1 MRLHQLEIT
10 AFGPYVATQRIDFAR
25 LSSSGLF
32 LLDGPTGAGKTTI
45 LDAIT
50 FALYGGLAGTG
61 AAEDRLRS
69 HFAPPDAV
77 PSVQLEFA
85 VAGVTYRVSRV
96 PEHQRPKKRGEGF
109 TTEAAQVHLERH
121 EGAGWASLTANKAE
135 AGELITDLIG
145 LNRAQF
151 TQVMLLPQGEF
162 ARFLQAA
169 DDERR
174 VLLSRLFGTEL
185 YDGITSWLDQ
195 RRAAAQRDRAQA
207 RAAID
212 TAVSA
217 AAEAAGLDGAAR
229 TELLGLPPA
238 DRATRL
244 KELSTELASHAAVTA
259 DGLELAAAR
268 AAELLAACDQARHQ
282 SAVMTRLTTAQD
294 RLAAHEAAR
303 GEHEDRAARL
313 AAAQRAEP
321 VRPLLA
327 ALADADQAAAAAA
340 AALDQL
346 SRGLDQ
352 VHAAPDQLG
361 AGSDR
366 PGAARDQLLAARDQ
380 LHAVPDQ
387 LHAARDQLHA
397 VPDQLSPAP
406 DDAAL
411 DRAAAQGGTALAE
424 AAPGVVA
431 VDGAAAAG
439 AARDRA
445 QAAEQDAAE
454 LQHLAAAEAEL
465 PSRLATR
472 DSLRR
477 AAADADQLVRSLEAA
492 RQELP
497 DRITALDEQ
506 LAGARL
512 VGAGLGGLR
521 EQQAAVRRQ
530 ADAAGRLTGL
540 EQRLAAREAALR
552 HAVDAHQALVDEH
565 QRLMEARLAG
575 MAAELASQLADGVPC
590 PVCGS
595 AAHPAP
601 APAGDGLV
609 SAADVAAAAGRR
621 DAAWAE
627 RSRLTDEREA
637 LAGEVAACAAVA
649 DGGTEAGLA
658 AEAAALAGQLAGA
671 EQAAADA
678 DRLAAELVGC
688 RAEQD
693 RVSAELRDAAATAAT
708 ARAQVATA
716 DSELAAVQR
725 DVAAAAHGHA
735 TVAARQKA
743 LRTAAAADRK
753 LAAALDTLAAA
764 RAEQARAQARAGQEA
779 AARGFG
785 QPDQARAALLSPAQQ
800 DELAAQVSAWTETLA
815 GLRAAVD
822 ADDLAG
828 LDPAQAGEVHAA
840 ARAAADA
847 LARAEQ
853 AEQEARDAHQG
864 WTGRAARLDQR
875 LAELDAAQAGADQLD
890 EETAPVISLA
900 GLAKGTDGQ
909 RRVALTT
916 YVLRHWFG
924 QVVAAAN
931 VRLSAMSSGRY
942 ELRRTDEAGSRRERA
957 GLTLAV
963 IDRHTGAERS
973 PRSLSG
979 GETFYTSLALALG
992 LADVVKAEAGG
1003 VDLDTLFID
1012 EGFGALDTDTLD
1024 QVMAVIDELRDRGR
1038 VVGIVSH
1045 VTDLKERV
1053 PERLEVRRLPDGSST
1068 VQVIA

>member
-1 MRLHQLEIT
+1 MRLSRLDVT
-10 AFGPYVATQRIDFAR
+10 AFGPYAGTQRIDFAR

-109 TTEAAQVHLERH
+109 TTEAAQVHLERR
-121 EGAGWASLTANKAE
+121 EGAGWVSLTANKAE
-135 AGELITDLIG
+135 AGELITELIG

-229 TELLGLPPA
+229 TELLALPSA

-244 KELSTELASHAAVTA
+244 KELSTELASQAAVTA

-268 AAELLAACDQARHQ
+268 AAELLAAGERARQQ
-282 SAVMTRLTTAQD
+282 SAVMTRLTTARD
-294 RLAAHEAAR
+294 RLATHEAGR

-327 ALADADQAAAAAA
+327 ALADVDQAAAAAA
-340 AALDQL
+340 AALDELGPRPSQL
-346 SRGLDQ
+346 SP
-352 VHAAPDQLG
+352 ALG
-361 AGSDR
+361 
-366 PGAARDQLLAARDQ
+366 
-380 LHAVPDQ
+380 
-387 LHAARDQLHA
+387 
-397 VPDQLSPAP
+397 QLSPAP
-406 DDAAL
+406 DGPAPDGAAL
-411 DRAAAQGGTALAE
+411 NGDALDGDALDGDALAG
-424 AAPGVVA
+424 AAPGAVA
-431 VDGAAAAG
+431 VDGAAAGGAG
-439 AARDRA
+439 AARVRA

-465 PSRLATR
+465 PGRLATR
-472 DSLRR
+472 DGLRQT
-477 AAADADQLVRSLEAA
+477 AADADQLVGSLEAA
-492 RQELP
+492 QQELP
-497 DRITALDEQ
+497 ERITTLDEQ
-506 LAGARL
+506 LAAARL

-521 EQQAAVRRQ
+521 EQQAAIRRQ
-530 ADAAGRLTGL
+530 ADAAGRLAGV
-540 EQRLAAREAALR
+540 EQRLAARETALR
-552 HAVDAHQALVDEH
+552 AAVDTHQALVDEH

-601 APAGDGLV
+601 AQAGDRLV

-621 DAAWAE
+621 DAAWSE
-627 RSRLTDEREA
+627 RSRLADEREA

-658 AEAAALAGQLAGA
+658 AEAAAVAGQLAAA
-671 EQAAADA
+671 ELAAADA
-678 DRLAAELVGC
+678 DRLAAELSGC

-693 RVSAELRDAAATAAT
+693 RVSAELRDAAATAA
-708 ARAQVATA
+708 AAQAQ
-716 DSELAAVQR
+716 LAAADGELNALQQDV
-725 DVAAAAHGHA
+725 VAAVHGHA
-735 TVAARQKA
+735 TVAARQTA
-743 LRTAAAADRK
+743 LRAAAAADRK

-764 RAEQARAQARAGQEA
+764 RAEQARAQARAGQES

-800 DELAAQVSAWTETLA
+800 DGLAAQVNAWTETLA
-815 GLRAAVD
+815 GLRAAID

-828 LDPAQAGEVHAA
+828 LDPAQADEVHAA

-847 LARAEQ
+847 LAHAEQ
-853 AEQEARDAHQG
+853 AEQEAHDAHQG
-864 WTGRAARLDQR
+864 WTGRAARLEQR
-875 LAELDAAQAGADQLD
+875 LAELDAALAGADQLD
-890 EETAPVISLA
+890 EQTAPVISLA

-1012 EGFGALDTDTLD
+1012 EGFGALDSDTLD

-1045 VTDLKERV
+1045 LADLKERV
-1053 PERLEVRRLPDGSST
+1053 PERLEVRRLPNGSST